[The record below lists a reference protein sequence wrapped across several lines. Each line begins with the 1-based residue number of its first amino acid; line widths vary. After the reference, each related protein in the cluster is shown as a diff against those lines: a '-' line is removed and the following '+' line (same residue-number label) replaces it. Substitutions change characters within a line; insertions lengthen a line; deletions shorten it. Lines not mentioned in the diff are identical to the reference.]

1 MDTLSINIF
10 QQARQIVAQAE
21 REMAEVAS
29 RFEAAFPLSR
39 EEKEELRPSPV
50 DAFDHWSVELAPKNA
65 GATFLM
71 TPSEGGSWTLDVV
84 ERGRDHLHEL
94 GSFHAGNGASGTRG
108 RLRAARVVNAIGSW
122 LEAKG
127 KLPAGDMETV
137 LVFEANARVEV
148 KQESR
153 PKVAPAPQQQ
163 LQQPPHL
170 EAHPMPAIQPRWLD
184 MLPGAQEI
192 VPESAL
198 AVAAANEARPQNT
211 FHIGKI
217 FGF

>member
-1 MDTLSINIF
+1 MDSLSINIF
-10 QQARQIVAQAE
+10 KQARLVVAQAE
-21 REMAEVAS
+21 REMAEVGD
-29 RFEAAFPLSR
+29 RFDAAFPLSR
-39 EEKEELRPSPV
+39 EEKDELRPTPV
-50 DAFDHWSVELAPKNA
+50 DVFDQWSIELSPKNA

-71 TPSEGGSWTLDVV
+71 TPEDGGAWTLDVV
-84 ERGRDHLHEL
+84 EGGRDQSQQL
-94 GSFHAGNGASGTRG
+94 GRFHAGNGSSGTRG

-127 KLPAGDMETV
+127 KLPSPDMETV

-153 PKVAPAPQQQ
+153 PRVQPPPQQQ
-163 LQQPPHL
+163 HHFEGNAPPV
-170 EAHPMPAIQPRWLD
+170 IQPRWLD
-184 MLPGAQEI
+184 MLPGAQEV

-198 AVAAANEARPQNT
+198 AVAASNESRTQT
-211 FHIGKI
+211 TRHLGKI

>member
-1 MDTLSINIF
+1 MDSLSINIF
-10 QQARQIVAQAE
+10 KQARQVVAQAE
-21 REMAEVAS
+21 REMAEVGN
-29 RFEAAFPLSR
+29 RFDGAFPLSR
-39 EEKEELRPSPV
+39 EEKDELRPTPV
-50 DAFDHWSVELAPKNA
+50 DAFDQWSIELSPKNA

-71 TPSEGGSWTLDVV
+71 SPEDGGAWRLEVV
-84 ERGRDHLHEL
+84 ERGGHQLQEL
-94 GSFHAGNGASGTRG
+94 GSFYAGNGSNGTRG

-127 KLPAGDMETV
+127 KLPSPDMETV

-153 PKVAPAPQQQ
+153 PKLQQVQQQ
-163 LQQPPHL
+163 SQHHLDASAPPV
-170 EAHPMPAIQPRWLD
+170 IQPRWLD
-184 MLPGAQEI
+184 MLPGAQEV

-198 AVAAANEARPQNT
+198 AVAASNESRPQT
-211 FHIGKI
+211 SRHLGKI